1 MSYTFKS
8 IYLKD
13 CTVNGRLLDYGGTN
27 KDKLK
32 LGIGKYN
39 KGRFTLYG
47 NVLGIDNLMI
57 VKCLECFYLCEL
69 IKVEQGKS
77 NYKITLDIVREL
89 EQWEIKNVRG

>member
-39 KGRFTLYG
+39 KGRFTLYE

-57 VKCLECFYLCEL
+57 VKCLECFYLCEF
-69 IKVEQGKS
+69 IKAEQGKS

-89 EQWEIKNVRG
+89 EQWEIENVRR

>member
-1 MSYTFKS
+1 MENKS

-13 CTVNGRLLDYGGTN
+13 CTVNGKIFDYGGTN

-32 LGIGKYN
+32 LGIGKHN
-39 KGRFTLYG
+39 QGRFTLYG
-47 NVLGIDNLMI
+47 NVLGLDNLII

-89 EQWEIKNVRG
+89 EQGEIENVRG